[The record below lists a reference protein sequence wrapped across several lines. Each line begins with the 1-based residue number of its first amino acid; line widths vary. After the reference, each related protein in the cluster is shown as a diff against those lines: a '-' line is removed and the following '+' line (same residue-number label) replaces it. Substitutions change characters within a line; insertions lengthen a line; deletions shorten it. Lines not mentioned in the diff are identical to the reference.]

1 MHIPG
6 NMGVLGVLLCSDQL
20 DMAQGAQGLPAA
32 CGLSH
37 ERTQGQSQGAGRAT
51 LMGKI

>member
-6 NMGVLGVLLCSDQL
+6 NMGVLGVLLCSAQL
-20 DMAQGAQGLPAA
+20 AKGAQGLPAA

-37 ERTQGQSQGAGRAT
+37 ERTQGQSHGAGRAT